1 MPGRY
6 RPATQQNGR
15 FLFRL
20 PGRYAANH
28 DFRIFIM
35 DRVAVRADMARHI
48 VQRRDIDNQGMS
60 AVRTEF
66 HVNLKRLGTEYKETT
81 TGYH

>member
-1 MPGRY
+1 
-6 RPATQQNGR
+6 
-15 FLFRL
+15 
-20 PGRYAANH
+20 
-28 DFRIFIM
+28 
-35 DRVAVRADMARHI
+35 MARHI